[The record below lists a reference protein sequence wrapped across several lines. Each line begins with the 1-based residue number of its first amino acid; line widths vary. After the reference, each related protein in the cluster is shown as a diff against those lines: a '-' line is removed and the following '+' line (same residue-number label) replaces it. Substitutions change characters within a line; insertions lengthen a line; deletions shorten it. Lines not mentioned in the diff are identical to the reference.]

1 MNFTQSNI
9 LLERALKVIPNGTQT
24 FSKSRTQYPLGVS
37 PLYIDRGKGSHVWD
51 VDGNEFIDFVSGLC
65 PLILGYCDEE
75 VDNAVKEQM
84 DKGVIFSLPNRLE
97 IEVSELLCDLIPC
110 AEMVRFGKNGSDATA
125 GAVRLARAY
134 TGRDHVIMVNG
145 HYHGWQDWCIG
156 ISGRNAGI
164 PEAVRSLTHQF
175 EYNNINSLNTIFSM
189 FPNQVACVIM
199 EPMNTEWPYYLEEIK
214 EVTHKNG
221 AILIFDEII
230 TGLRFP
236 EYSAQKFFKVIPDLA
251 CFGKAIANGYPLS
264 AVVGKA
270 DIMEQMEKIH
280 FSFTMGGECLSL
292 AAAKA
297 TLTKIKNNHILS
309 SIIRMGDRIDEYFH
323 KTSLHRLLGYPSRT
337 VIKFNSELDKLK
349 LMQECIARGI
359 LTIGCHNL
367 TYSHSD
373 DDIDKL
379 LSAYDEI
386 LPNLDKIEFKG
397 KIHDSKFKIRWY

>member
-1 MNFTQSNI
+1 MNFTQSNQ

-24 FSKSRTQYPLGVS
+24 FSKSRTLYPLGVS
-37 PLYIDRGKGSHVWD
+37 PLYIERGKGSHVWD

-65 PLILGYCDEE
+65 PVILGYCDED
-75 VDNAVKEQM
+75 VDNAVREQIK
-84 DKGVIFSLPNRLE
+84 KGVIFSLPHPLE
-97 IEVSELLCDLIPC
+97 IEVAELLRDLIPC
-110 AEMVRFGKNGSDATA
+110 AEMVRLGKNGSDVTA

-164 PEAVRSLTHQF
+164 PQAIRSLTHQF
-175 EYNNINSLNTIFSM
+175 EYNDLNSLNTVFSM

-199 EPMNTEWPYYLEEIK
+199 EPMNTEWPYDLEEIK
-214 EVTHKNG
+214 KITHKNN
-221 AILIFDEII
+221 ALLIFDEII
-230 TGLRFP
+230 TGFRFP

-264 AVVGKA
+264 AIVGKA
-270 DIMEQMEKIH
+270 EIMEQMEKIH

-297 TLTKIKNNHILS
+297 TLTKIRDNPILS
-309 SIIRMGDRIDEYFH
+309 KIIRMGGRIDEYFRESSSV
-323 KTSLHRLLGYPSRT
+323 KLLGYPSRT
-337 VIKFNSELDKLK
+337 VITFNKDGDKLK
-349 LMQECIARGI
+349 FMQECIARGI

-367 TYSHSD
+367 TYAHSD
-373 DDIDKL
+373 EDIDRL
-379 LSAYDEI
+379 LSVYDEV
-386 LPNLDKIEFKG
+386 LPNLDKIEFRG